1 VKPGE
6 AAAKIRRH
14 VRDTVQDRAAIVE
27 AAHLGVEIIAR
38 AAPVDLGSLKS
49 SAHVVTTPK
58 GARIVIDA
66 PHAGI
71 VEKGSRPHTPPLAP
85 LIAWVKR
92 HRAALGVEGRGTV
105 RDTRGRFTASPAVV
119 AAARAIQ
126 RKISLYGTKPRYF
139 VRNSIPAL
147 VRALGW
153 SIAKRNARR
162 HGG

>member
-1 VKPGE
+1 MTPAE
-6 AAAKIRRH
+6 AADKIRR
-14 VRDTVQDRAAIVE
+14 RARETVQDRAAILE
-27 AAHLGVEIIAR
+27 AAHLGAEIVAR
-38 AAPVDLGSLKS
+38 AAPVDLGSLKTS
-49 SAHVVTTPK
+49 VHVVETSK
-58 GARIVIDA
+58 GALIVIDA

-71 VEKGSRPHTPPLAP
+71 VEMGSRPHTPPLGP

-92 HRAALGVEGRGTV
+92 HRAAFGIEGRGTQ
-105 RDTRGRFTASPAVV
+105 RDGRGRFTASPAVI

-126 RKISLYGTKPRYF
+126 RKIALYGTRPRYF

-162 HGG
+162 MGG